1 MDKKQELK
9 IHFPQDLHG
18 GVYANNMFV
27 AHTREEFIMDF
38 ILAIPPTGS
47 VTARVI
53 TSPGHMKR
61 IIAAL
66 QDNMQKYEQA
76 FGEQKPAEA
85 PQGSNQFDGAY
96 L

>member
-1 MDKKQELK
+1 MKQKQELK
-9 IHFPQDLHG
+9 IHFPQELAG

-27 AHTREEFIMDF
+27 THTHEEFIMDF
-38 ILAIPPTGS
+38 ILATPPNGT

-61 IIAAL
+61 IITAL
-66 QDNMQKYEQA
+66 QENMQRYEQS
-76 FGEQKPAEA
+76 FGELAPAEE
-85 PQGSNQFDGAY
+85 PSETQQFDGAY